1 MENFNRTISNSIE
14 DDFGM
19 ELEEKVAKKTATRNK
34 KNDPAR
40 DFINKTSISKNVQI
54 EQDLFSNKPVAV
66 KYKIKT
72 IYMNER
78 VLELHQKLVND
89 YVQKR
94 GKAPSLTD
102 IFIEGLYSLQN
113 KIDNEQGFIY
123 GK

>member
-54 EQDLFSNKPVAV
+54 EQDLFSNKSVAV

-113 KIDNEQGFIY
+113 KIDNE
-123 GK
+123 